1 MPKRHLC
8 SEACHRYRQVAP
20 AQRCCVRAACLDKQ
34 WRLQRVST
42 QGVAAPDNPRLVF
55 STVLFMCTCARM
67 HMVCVCLCV
76 CVCVCF
82 MYKLHVYKKNPFGAI
97 VYSARNYLVALS

>member
-1 MPKRHLC
+1 MPKQHLC
-8 SEACHRYRQVAP
+8 SEACHRYRHVAP
-20 AQRCCVRAACLDKQ
+20 VQRCCVRAACLDKQ

-76 CVCVCF
+76 CVCLFYV
-82 MYKLHVYKKNPFGAI
+82 
-97 VYSARNYLVALS
+97 